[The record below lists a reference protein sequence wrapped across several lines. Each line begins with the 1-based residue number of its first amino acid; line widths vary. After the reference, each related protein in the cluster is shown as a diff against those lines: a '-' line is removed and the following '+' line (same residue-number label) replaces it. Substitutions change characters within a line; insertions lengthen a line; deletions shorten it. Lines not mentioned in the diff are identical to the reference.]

1 MDFFRRRFL
10 QQSLAVAAT
19 PVTGVP
25 AITPTPGPHLTLLG
39 DSTLANGAH
48 TGGKPDVLAQLD
60 RILPSYWSASRL
72 AQDGATIETIPEQLA
87 RLPRYAT
94 HLLLSVG
101 GNNVLARQGLLDQ
114 PATSVAG
121 SVIKLADAV
130 DRFEALYRQ
139 LVVTCMKPRMPL
151 TLCTIYNGNIADA
164 SYRRVVRAAVALFD
178 DAIVRVAAQNK
189 LKVIDLRLVCAR
201 PEDYANQIELS
212 SAGGAK
218 FARAIAAAITEPADG
233 QGALVLGPGA

>member
-10 QQSLAVAAT
+10 QQSLAMMAAPAAP
-19 PVTGVP
+19 PVS
-25 AITPTPGPHLTLLG
+25 APTPGPHLTLLG

-60 RILPSYWSASRL
+60 RILPSYWTASLL
-72 AQDGATIETIPEQLA
+72 AQDGASIETIPDQLA

-101 GNNVLARQGLLDQ
+101 GNDVLARQGLLDQ
-114 PATSVAG
+114 PASSVAG
-121 SVIKLADAV
+121 AVIKLADAV

-139 LVVTCMKPRMPL
+139 LVATCLKPGMPL
-151 TLCTIYNGNIADA
+151 TLCTIYNANFADA
-164 SYRRVVRAAVALFD
+164 SYRRVARAAVALFD
-178 DAIVRVAAQNK
+178 DAIVRVAAQHK

-212 SAGGAK
+212 SVGGAK
-218 FARAIAAAITEPADG
+218 IARAIAAAITEPADG
-233 QGALVLGPGA
+233 QGALVLGPATR